1 MKKIRERHLAWRIKA
16 VMKFSFVTIHVN
28 HLGESIRFYEEMFG
42 LSLIKH
48 LQANAGPMAWLRD
61 ESTPDFFLE
70 LTEGDVAPG
79 SNHIAFV
86 TDCREQWHAKH
97 SAAGL
102 IDEEIVGLGIY
113 FLHDPDGNH
122 IEVMPT
128 EALDVLAG
136 Q

>member
-1 MKKIRERHLAWRIKA
+1 MLRFGHENLRVSDLEA
-16 VMKFSFVTIHVN
+16 
-28 HLGESIRFYEEMFG
+28 SIRFYEEMFG

-86 TDCREQWHAKH
+86 TDCREQCHAKH